1 MNPLTFNAQTT
12 TSAGSTAPTWIGPAL
27 VVVVVA
33 GVYLAA
39 KKREEVAEN
48 PLVDILVLAIGVLAI
63 AHIGKWLFTKTNSP
77 GLAKF
82 FTLGSSP
89 DSEGF

>member
-1 MNPLTFNAQTT
+1 MNPLTYNAQTT
-12 TSAGSTAPTWIGPAL
+12 TSAGSSAPTWLGPAL
-27 VVVVVA
+27 VVTLVA
-33 GVYLAA
+33 GIYLVS

-82 FTLGSSP
+82 FVLGSSP
-89 DSEGF
+89 DSEGY